1 MRLYLYHWMGRNLTD
16 EEIPGVFSQGKPKN
30 PKAKQNLQWVEVL
43 DFSSFVL
50 NLTNKFDVMLVG
62 EQEFKN
68 IEELPE
74 GKYHCVYLD
83 DKGKLFKQR

>member
-1 MRLYLYHWMGRNLTD
+1 
-16 EEIPGVFSQGKPKN
+16 
-30 PKAKQNLQWVEVL
+30 
-43 DFSSFVL
+43 
-50 NLTNKFDVMLVG
+50 MLVG